1 MILYYGMSIFNAAI
15 ISAGIPLISTHSN
28 PVRGSGNR
36 WMR

>member
-15 ISAGIPLISTHSN
+15 ISAGIPLISTQSN
-28 PVRGSGNR
+28 AVRGSGKG